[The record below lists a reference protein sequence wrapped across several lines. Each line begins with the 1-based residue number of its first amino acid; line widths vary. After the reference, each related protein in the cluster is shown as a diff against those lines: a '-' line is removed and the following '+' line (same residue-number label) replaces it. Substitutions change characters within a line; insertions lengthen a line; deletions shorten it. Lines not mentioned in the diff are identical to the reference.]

1 MFCYKCG
8 KEFEGKFCAYCGANN
23 AAVVTSPVTEKEK
36 VQYSERTTV
45 TVEKKEK
52 IKVTPYIFLLL
63 HGVLIFF
70 SSNYLVEEIAL
81 SVYEND
87 RHDFFGF
94 SSEQVLYEYF
104 SFSNVINT
112 LAVILVLLL
121 GFAVTRNLKVIV
133 VALGSKW
140 LGQSVLSLF
149 SSMVRFAYAKSVGFT
164 TELYYSETKNIIEN
178 IIFTVVSTALAC
190 VIYYFLSNGKRKS
203 KKA

>member
-23 AAVVTSPVTEKEK
+23 AAVVTSPVMDNEK
-36 VQYSERTTV
+36 VQYAERTTV

-63 HGVLIFF
+63 HGLIFF

-81 SVYEND
+81 RVYEND
-87 RHDFFGF
+87 IDDFFGF

-112 LAVILVLLL
+112 LAVILGLLL

-140 LGQSVLSLF
+140 LGQIVLSLF

-164 TELYYSETKNIIEN
+164 AEAYSEYCEIEN
-178 IIFTVVSTALAC
+178 IIIYAVVSTVLAC

>member
-23 AAVVTSPVTEKEK
+23 AAVVTIPVMENEK
-36 VQYSERTTV
+36 VQYAERTTV

-63 HGVLIFF
+63 HGALIFF
-70 SSNYLVEEIAL
+70 SSNYLAKEIAL

-87 RHDFFGF
+87 RHDFFVF
-94 SSEQVLYEYF
+94 SSEQVFYEYLLF
-104 SFSNVINT
+104 SEVINT

-140 LGQSVLSLF
+140 LGQGILSLLF
-149 SSMVRFAYAKSVGFT
+149 SIVRFAYVKSVGFT
-164 TELYYSETKNIIEN
+164 AEAYSEYCEIEN
-178 IIFTVVSTALAC
+178 IIYAVVSTALAC